1 MPTEHNDLAIFKAGI
16 ALKTNTDNVHDTTP
30 TAAQI
35 NAALLET
42 STGEATPFKF
52 GVINDASG
60 EVNVYLVA
68 GDGTNTFWLKMTK
81 GL

>member
-1 MPTEHNDLAIFKAGI
+1 MTTVRDETEVFTKAIQ
-16 ALKTNTDNVHDTTP
+16 LKTNTDNVHDTTP

-35 NAALLET
+35 NAALLD
-42 STGEATPFKF
+42 SSGAEASPFKLAL
-52 GVINDASG
+52 INDASG
-60 EVNVYLVA
+60 EVNVYIVA